1 MENVFKSFP
10 QMYFSRYTDT
20 NLPAFVGERRI
31 LVIKKKSAPTI
42 YSTFYD
48 NLETYMIKIPTSL
61 AKKTVAKLVERKIV
75 FLGKDLDSSKNGIIG
90 TVFISRKT
98 LAGVVLEVADLEI
111 DPTTGETS
119 NIDGC
124 FYASYFEFIRAA
136 VLINRD
142 EIRQDKTIIDLCI
155 QFLFYLILRLLGKN
169 IQLNDKQKDILK
181 VLVAYFFYRHQ
192 MSETHPLSVE
202 KAFRGV
208 SKELVNEIS
217 SEFNILSKYKVMRD
231 IFSALTDFK
240 IISDSPNTYIISSL
254 RKLNSTG
261 FFSVFTSMD
270 YLIAFI
276 IISSYPVRFIGTNV
290 INTTIQTKLER
301 LMFKYINKIK
311 FNTTAIK

>member
-1 MENVFKSFP
+1 MENAFKSFP
-10 QMYFSRYTDT
+10 QIYFSRSTNTD
-20 NLPAFVGERRI
+20 LPAFVGERRI
-31 LVIKKKSAPTI
+31 LIIKKKPNQTI

-48 NLETYMIKIPTSL
+48 NLETYMVKISSSL
-61 AKKTVAKLVERKIV
+61 AKKAVAKLIERQLI

-90 TVFISRKT
+90 TIIINRKA

-119 NIDGC
+119 NIDSC

-142 EIRQDKTIIDLCI
+142 DIRQNSTIMELCI

-169 IQLNDKQKDILK
+169 IQLNDKQKEILK
-181 VLVAYFFYRHQ
+181 ILVSYFFYRHQ

-202 KAFRGV
+202 KAFKGV
-208 SKELVNEIS
+208 SKELSDEIL
-217 SEFNILSKYKVMRD
+217 SEFDTLGKYKTMRD
-231 IFSALTDFK
+231 IFSAMLDLK
-240 IISDSPNTYIISSL
+240 ITTEMPNRYIISSL
-254 RKLNSTG
+254 KKLNSTG
-261 FFSVFTSMD
+261 FFSVFTSLD

-276 IISSYPVRFIGTNV
+276 IISSYPVQFIGTNV

-301 LMFKYINKIK
+301 AMSKYINKVN
-311 FNTTAIK
+311 FDTTAIK